1 MPDPDH
7 MVDVATLTEPE
18 RQLVDAV
25 LAGESPLSGGE
36 RVRADVLRSLL
47 LGRYGDLDPRGVHV
61 RGVHVTGTLNLDS
74 VTCTV
79 PVSIARCVFDEPLQA
94 RGTHFSL
101 LRISRSTLP
110 GLHAKGL
117 RVDRDLIL
125 SAGFTVTTSDD
136 RGAVRLFGVHV
147 GGQLNV
153 SGAHLENTAGPA
165 LILDNARVDGG
176 ILMGDGFTATG
187 HGDDGAVRMVD
198 AQVGGQVDLTGAT
211 LTNPSGS
218 ALVANRIAIKGDLFL
233 RGAFSAHGNSGKS
246 LIRLNSA
253 TVGGIEFEPGA
264 SLDNP
269 GGIVLGLQN
278 ATVDWVSFPPDL
290 LCDNHCD
297 ATGGLL
303 LTGLRYTTLSK
314 DGADWSRWLHWIRC
328 HTTEYQAQPYRQLA
342 DVQRSAGHDAAAR
355 TILIV
360 QQDDLRQRGD
370 VGGTWSRL
378 RHRLWGALA
387 GYGYRAGRAAT
398 ALVVALL
405 LAGAIGWVA
414 GRTPTHD
421 GRFAALH
428 TARAER
434 PFTPCSTL
442 ELIGLGIDRGLP
454 LGATGIRD
462 RCDLDTAT
470 RAGQLFTAAIWLLQA
485 IVWALATLVVAGYTG
500 LVRKVT

>member
-1 MPDPDH
+1 
-7 MVDVATLTEPE
+7 MVDVSTLTEPE
-18 RQLVDAV
+18 RRLVDAA
-25 LAGESPLSGGE
+25 LAGESLLSGGE

-47 LGRYGDLDPRGVHV
+47 LGRFGDLDPRGVHV
-61 RGVHVTGTLNLDS
+61 RGAEITGTLNLDS
-74 VTCTV
+74 VTCAV
-79 PVSIARCVFDEPLQA
+79 PLSLARCRFDEPVQA
-94 RGTHFSL
+94 RGAHLSL
-101 LRISRSTLP
+101 LWMSGSTLP

-125 SAGFTVTTSDD
+125 SKGFTATANDD
-136 RGAVRLFGVHV
+136 RGAVRLFGAHV
-147 GGQLNV
+147 GGQLNL
-153 SGAHLENTAGPA
+153 SGAHLDNAGGPA

-211 LTNPSGS
+211 LANPSGS
-218 ALVANRIAIKGDLFL
+218 ALVANRIAVKGDLFL
-233 RGAFSAHGNSGKS
+233 RGAFSARGDTQKS

-253 TVGGIEFEPGA
+253 TVGGVEFGPA
-264 SLDNP
+264 ARLDNP

-278 ATVDWVSFPPDL
+278 ATVDWVSFPPNL

-297 ATGGLL
+297 GTGGLL

-314 DGADWSRWLHWIRC
+314 DGADWTRWLHWIRC
-328 HTTEYQAQPYRQLA
+328 HTPEYMAQPYRQLA
-342 DVQRSAGHDAAAR
+342 DIQRSAGHDAAAR
-355 TILIV
+355 AILIA

-370 VGGTWSRL
+370 VGGSWSRL

-398 ALVVALL
+398 ALIVALL

-428 TARAER
+428 TARAEH

-442 ELIGLGIDRGLP
+442 ELVGLGIDRGLP

-470 RAGQLFTAAIWLLQA
+470 RAGQVFTAAIWLLQA